1 MNTSTITKGS
11 LAFLG
16 IPHAASMNRVDGAQV
31 HVNIVDPGGLSDG
44 EALEPIDLDVV
55 KKRRVSDDEGKLLP
69 GSYVGNPVAFIQPD
83 GIKMD
88 TWAYAIVV
96 GYHMNA
102 DAVLHLRYVAGAR
115 KLALQQPANVV
126 KVEWILQVEGGSS
139 SAAMNAAELPAKREE
154 VRALCTKSRVG
165 LSAKVLNGLTVQY
178 EPEAIAPVIRPDTLA
193 VISVPR
199 RHIVECA
206 LKEEINA
213 ARVCSYILGTS
224 LLPREQNGKLLPGSP
239 SMKADDL

>member
-11 LAFLG
+11 LAFLAP
-16 IPHAASMNRVDGAQV
+16 PHAESMSVFQYVRVDRVDGAQV
-31 HVNIVDPGGLSDG
+31 HVNIVDPGGPSDG

-83 GIKMD
+83 GIDMD
-88 TWAYAIVV
+88 TCYAVVV

-126 KVEWILQVEGGSS
+126 KKAVPDEEDDQD
-139 SAAMNAAELPAKREE
+139 KRE
-154 VRALCTKSRVG
+154 VQRQNHI
-165 LSAKVLNGLTVQY
+165 LN
-178 EPEAIAPVIRPDTLA
+178 AIGGGPIRHAEFGTYAVDEMRSNTTTTFRPTTIEKDIHDKIGHPD
-193 VISVPR
+193 
-199 RHIVECA
+199 H
-206 LKEEINA
+206 
-213 ARVCSYILGTS
+213 
-224 LLPREQNGKLLPGSP
+224 
-239 SMKADDL
+239 